1 MMPDAQLYNLDQLKE
16 IDDNEDFI
24 LQVITIFLE
33 TVPCNTEAMVKACT
47 EKDWEQVYF
56 FAHKIKSNINLLNI
70 GSIVDEIKFVEQSAK
85 NSVNIEMIPEK
96 INFIDGVIRSAAER
110 MKIDFALN
118 K

>member
-1 MMPDAQLYNLDQLKE
+1 MMHDEQLYNLDQLKE
-16 IDDNEDFI
+16 IDESEDFI

-33 TVPCNTEAMVKACT
+33 TAPANSNEMKKACA
-47 EKDWEQVYF
+47 EKNWEQVYF
-56 FAHKIKSNINLLNI
+56 LAHKIKSNVNLLSI
-70 GSIVDEIKFVEQSAK
+70 GSIIDEIKFVEQSAK

-96 INFIDGVIRSAAER
+96 INFIDGVIRNAAER